1 MVSKTHTRLL
11 AGCAI
16 GMVVALACAPVSAQT
31 RIENTAALTYS
42 LGPNQTGSLVSN
54 TVYTDVIPAKDP
66 PSLEFFVEGPGGAS
80 TPVAGGCGAG
90 TISRTVDLVPAKA
103 AAPGATLYV
112 VVGDALANK
121 SATEIDRIQI
131 TIRQD
136 GGSVLLDLAETG
148 VDTGR
153 FAGVLRTAIAG
164 STTEACVLG
173 IKGEGRLS
181 GRYGNG
187 VFPAV
192 GADLSVST
200 FNVVFDSSTREV
212 VDGSVVSIVDAT
224 SGAPARPLGVDGV
237 SSYPSTVVAG
247 RSYKDSAG
255 NEYLVPKGGY
265 TFPILPAGRY
275 RIEVKPA
282 GGHTF
287 PSTTTPEDFADKPTV
302 AGKAL
307 NVVGDISYGKAF
319 TMGTSGPID
328 ADIPLDAGQGTIVV
342 TKAVNVDVASPGDF
356 LQYKVTVQNAGAAGS
371 LAKPLLTDV
380 MPRGIRY
387 QKGSF
392 RIDGVKAADPSVE
405 KDGVTMT
412 AVLPTVA
419 AGKSYVLTYVGVV
432 TSNAPI
438 GDAVNSATVR
448 AGGVTSSVARAG
460 VRIDG
465 GLFSDAVTII
475 GRVVSDSCTIDGKTA
490 KPVPGIRILLED
502 GTYVVTDDE
511 GQYHI
516 ENVRPGLHVAQMDR
530 NSFPAG
536 FRPAKCGDDTRRA
549 GSDISQFIDARGG
562 ALWRADFFMQRDE
575 GAVAPSSLIAPTQ
588 RISPLT
594 TPTLMGSTSPESAK
608 TTIPGVVSPIVAQD
622 APAVAQT
629 TAGTAITTSGTAIA
643 AGRELV
649 AGGGGANWVSQANG
663 QSEILYPRTDTNP
676 SNPST
681 RIVVAKASSDK
692 VVVSINGAPVDPLL
706 YDGMTYNADKT
717 AGVEVWNSVPLVEG
731 DNLVEATVTHA
742 DGTNQKFSRI
752 VPYVNTI
759 DRAEIVPGKS
769 KLVADGMTNP
779 VIAVRILDKKGRPV
793 RVGIT
798 GTVDVSSPY
807 QTAEQVQNRRTSQL
821 VQQFGS
827 SQTQW
832 VVKDEDGTA
841 YIELAPTTQTGEVR
855 LDMHLREG
863 ASSATRLRDT
873 GSVLDRRDEIK
884 AWLSPGQQE
893 WVVVGFGAGSVGYNT
908 LARQAETLT
917 ADPGDTS
924 ITDGQVKL
932 YAKGRVKGSWLL
944 TLAYDSDKQSDRQ
957 RRQSVLTTVDPEAY
971 YTLYGDSAQQGY
983 DAQSTKNIFV
993 KLETKQFYALFGD
1006 FSTGLADTE
1015 LGQYQRTLTGLKTE
1029 YRSQKTGL
1037 TAFVAST
1044 PFRHERDE
1052 IQGMGLSGPYQ
1063 LQRRDLVLNTER
1075 VRIEIRDAR
1084 RPELIKSQKDLI
1096 RYQDYDI
1103 DYARGAITM
1112 RSPLQARDVDFNP
1125 TFLVVDYETY
1135 GSAQDR
1141 MVAGARA
1148 TRAIGRRVQVGAT
1161 GIHDDG
1167 DRRTTMGTVDA
1178 VVQIDSVT
1186 RLRAEGGYSTGGGV
1200 SGHAYVVEA
1209 QRRTEKLDARAYV
1222 REQSRQFGVGQQ
1234 NAVDVGYRKSGIDVA
1249 TRIGK
1254 GIELAGSGY
1263 QLDDLTSQARR
1274 QGIRA
1279 DLRARLDPKTDVQ
1292 GSLQYVRER
1301 GTKGGTVDTAQ
1312 LGATVSRSMLDN
1324 RLIVSG
1330 EAATTIS
1337 GSATVATPTRY
1348 RIGASYAITS
1358 NVRALIDHEIASGSG
1373 AKGSNTRIGAEVA
1386 PWSGATINGSWNKQA
1401 ITENG
1406 DRTYGAFGAR
1416 QSFMLGKGM
1425 SADLAVE
1432 SERTINGSVRPDAVN
1447 PLNSPLLGGRIDN
1460 GYLDTDFTSISA
1472 GLAKQTLRTSW
1483 TTRLETRLGQNR
1495 RYGLTAGLVHQL
1507 SEGRVWGGSASAYR
1521 LNQYDGGGVDHA
1533 DAAFSIALRTPS
1545 SRLQFLDKLE
1555 MIYDGIR
1562 LGTGTPLSSGNYG
1575 LPASQIG
1582 IGLLAGSDYG
1592 PIANTS
1598 RDATS
1603 LRFVNNLAVNWIA
1616 AGSEENG
1623 SRTQVSFY
1631 YGSKYGIQTFDGA
1644 RYGGYTDMVS
1654 LEARQDVTR
1663 WLDIGLQAG
1672 ARHSW
1677 SQGTMQWSLGPTVG
1691 ISPARNTWVSLGYNM
1706 TGFEDRDFSGA
1717 RSTTKGPWVAFRMK
1731 FDEETLG
1738 LVRRRR

>member
-1 MVSKTHTRLL
+1 MVRKKHSRLL
-11 AGCAI
+11 AGCAM
-16 GMVVALACAPVSAQT
+16 GAVAVLACVPAGAQT
-31 RIENTAALTYS
+31 RIENTANLTF
-42 LGPNQTGSLVSN
+42 TDGSGAARSMVSN
-54 TVYTDVIPAKDP
+54 KVFTEVIPAKDP
-66 PSLEFFVEGPGGAS
+66 PSLEFFVEGPGGVS
-80 TPVAGGCGAG
+80 TPVAGGCGSDIVPS
-90 TISRTVDLVPAKA
+90 TINLVPAKA
-103 AAPGATLYV
+103 AAPGTTLYV
-112 VVGDALANK
+112 VVGDSLANK
-121 SATEIDRIQI
+121 SNTAIDRIQI

-136 GGSVLLDLAETG
+136 GRSVVLDLVETG
-148 VDTGR
+148 EDTGR
-153 FAGVLRTAIAG
+153 FAGVLRTALEGGA
-164 STTEACVLG
+164 ADRCVLAIG
-173 IKGEGRLS
+173 GEGQLS
-181 GRYGNG
+181 GSYGNG
-187 VFPAV
+187 VFPVIGASLAV
-192 GADLSVST
+192 SP
-200 FNVVFDSSTREV
+200 FNVVFDSSTREI
-212 VDGSVVSIVDAT
+212 VDGSTISIVDAST
-224 SGAPARPLGVDGV
+224 GAPARPLGVDGV
-237 SSYPSTVVAG
+237 SSYPATVVSG
-247 RSYKDSAG
+247 RSYKDAAG
-255 NEYLVPKGGY
+255 HEYLVPKGGY
-265 TFPILPAGRY
+265 TFPMLPAGRY

-282 GGHTF
+282 DGHTF
-287 PSTTTPEDFADKPTV
+287 PSTTTPADFADRPIV
-302 AGKAL
+302 SGKAV
-307 NVVGDISYGKAF
+307 NVLGDASYGKPFSMTA
-319 TMGTSGPID
+319 TGTID
-328 ADIPLDAGQGTIVV
+328 ADIPLDAGQGSIVV
-342 TKAVNVDVASPGDF
+342 TKAVSVDVASPGDY
-356 LQYKVTVQNAGAAGS
+356 LQYKVTVQNASAVGS
-371 LAKPLLTDV
+371 LARPLLTDV
-380 MPRGIRY
+380 MPRGVRY

-405 KDGVTMT
+405 QDGVTMT
-412 AVLPTVA
+412 ALLPSVA
-419 AGKSYVLTYVGVV
+419 AGKSYVLTYVGLV

-438 GDAVNSATVR
+438 GDAVNTASVR
-448 AGGVTSSVARAG
+448 SGGVTSSVARAG

-475 GRVVSDSCTIDGKTA
+475 GRVVSDSCTVDGKDA

-536 FRPAKCGDDTRRA
+536 FHPAKCGDDTRRA
-549 GSDISQFIDARGG
+549 GSDISQFVDARGG
-562 ALWRADFFMQRDE
+562 ALWRADFFMQRDA
-575 GAVAPSSLIAPTQ
+575 GAVAPSSLIAPQ
-588 RISPLT
+588 QQVSPLT
-594 TPTLMGSTSPESAK
+594 TPTLMGGASPESER
-608 TTIPGVVSPIVAQD
+608 TMTPGVVAPQIAGDV
-622 APAVAQT
+622 PAVAQT
-629 TAGTAITTSGTAIA
+629 A
-643 AGRELV
+643 APAPAPNGQTLV
-649 AGGGGANWVSQANG
+649 AGGGGANWVSQATG
-663 QSEILYPRTDTNP
+663 QSAILYPKAGTNP

-681 RIVVAKASSDK
+681 RIVVAKASDDK

-706 YDGMTYNADKT
+706 YDGMTYNTTKT

-742 DGTNQKFSRI
+742 DGTKEKLTQV
-752 VPYVNTI
+752 VPYVNSV
-759 DRAEIVPGKS
+759 DRAEIVTTKS
-769 KLVADGMTNP
+769 NLVADGRGNP
-779 VIAVRILDKKGRPV
+779 VIAIRILDKKGRPV
-793 RVGIT
+793 RAGIM
-798 GTVDVSSPY
+798 GSVDVSSPY
-807 QTAEQVQNRRTSQL
+807 QTADQVQNRRRSQL

-832 VVKDEDGTA
+832 VVKGDDGIA

-855 LDMHLREG
+855 LNMHLRDG
-863 ASSATRLRDT
+863 VANTTRLRET
-873 GSVLDRRDEIK
+873 GSVLDRQDEIT
-884 AWLSPGQQE
+884 AWLSPGQQD
-893 WVVVGFGAGSVGYNT
+893 WVVVGFGAGSLGYTT

-944 TLAYDSDKQSDRQ
+944 TLAYDSDKKSDRQ

-971 YTLYGDSAQQGY
+971 YTLYGDNAQQGY

-1075 VRIEIRDAR
+1075 VRVEVRDAR

-1096 RYQDYDI
+1096 RFQDYDI
-1103 DYARGAITM
+1103 DYARGTITM
-1112 RSPLQARDVDFNP
+1112 RSPLQARDVDFDP

-1135 GSAQDR
+1135 GSAQNR
-1141 MVAGARA
+1141 MVAGGRA
-1148 TRAIGRRVQVGAT
+1148 TRTLGKGIQVGAT

-1167 DRRTTMGTVDA
+1167 DRRTTMGTVDTT
-1178 VVQIDSVT
+1178 VQIDATT

-1209 QRRTEKLDARAYV
+1209 QRRTERLDARAYV

-1234 NAVDVGYRKSGIDVA
+1234 NAVDAGYRKTGIDVA

-1263 QLDDLTSQARR
+1263 QLEDLTSQARR
-1274 QGIRA
+1274 QGVRA
-1279 DLRARLDPKTDVQ
+1279 DLRARLDAKTDVQ

-1301 GTKGGTVDTAQ
+1301 GTKGGTVDTTQ
-1312 LGATVSRSMLDN
+1312 IGATVSRSMLDN

-1337 GSATVATPTRY
+1337 GDATVATPTRY

-1358 NVRALIDHEIASGSG
+1358 NVRALVDHEIASGSG
-1373 AKGSNTRIGAEVA
+1373 ATGSNTRVGAEVA
-1386 PWSGATINGSWNKQA
+1386 PWSGATVNGSWNKQA

-1425 SADLAVE
+1425 SADLAIE
-1432 SERTINGSVRPDAVN
+1432 SERTINGTVRPDVVN
-1447 PLNSPLLGGRIDN
+1447 PLNSPVLGGRLDN

-1495 RYGLTAGLVHQL
+1495 RYGLTGGLVHQL

-1533 DAAFSIALRTPS
+1533 DAAFSIALRNPS

-1555 MIYDGIR
+1555 MIYDGIS
-1562 LGTGTPLSSGNYG
+1562 LGSGTPSSSGVYG
-1575 LPASQIG
+1575 LPASQNAIG
-1582 IGLLAGSDYG
+1582 VLGGTDYG
-1592 PIANTS
+1592 PVANTS
-1598 RDATS
+1598 QEATS
-1603 LRFVNNLAVNWIA
+1603 LRFVNNLAINWIA
-1616 AGSEENG
+1616 AGSQENG
-1623 SRTQVSFY
+1623 SRTQISFY

-1654 LEARQDVTR
+1654 LEARQDLTN
-1663 WLDIGLQAG
+1663 WLDVGIQAG

-1677 SQGTMQWSLGPTVG
+1677 SQGTMQWSLGPTIGV
-1691 ISPARNTWVSLGYNM
+1691 SPARNTWVSLGYNM

-1717 RSTTKGPWVAFRMK
+1717 RSTTRGPWVAFRMK

>member
-1 MVSKTHTRLL
+1 MVSRKHSRLL
-11 AGCAI
+11 TGCAI
-16 GMVVALACAPVSAQT
+16 GVVAALACAPASAQT
-31 RIENTAALTYS
+31 TIENTASLTYS
-42 LGPNQTGSLVSN
+42 IGPNQTGSLTSN
-54 TVYTDVIPAKDP
+54 TVYTQVIPAKDP
-66 PSLEFFVEGPGGAS
+66 PSLEFFVEGTGGVS
-80 TPVAGGCGAG
+80 TSVSGGCGAD
-90 TISRTVDLVPAKA
+90 TATRNVDLVAARA

-112 VVGDALANK
+112 VVGDALANR
-121 SATEIDRIQI
+121 SATAIDRIQVSI
-131 TIRQD
+131 NQE
-136 GGSVLLDLAETG
+136 GSSVLLDLVETG

-153 FAGVLRTAIAG
+153 FAGVLRTAIGG
-164 STTEACVLG
+164 STQEACVLG
-173 IKGEGRLS
+173 IRGEGQLS

-187 VFPAV
+187 VFPVVSAN
-192 GADLSVST
+192 LSVSP
-200 FNVVFDSSTREV
+200 FNIVFDSSTREV
-212 VDGSVVSIVDAT
+212 VDGSVVSIVDAAT
-224 SGAPARPLGVDGV
+224 GAPARPLGVDGV

-247 RSYKDSAG
+247 RSYKDAAG

-282 GGHTF
+282 DGHTF
-287 PSTTTPEDFADKPTV
+287 PSSTTPADFADRPTV
-302 AGKAL
+302 AGKTI
-307 NVVGDISYGKAF
+307 NVLGDASYGKPF
-319 TMGTSGPID
+319 TLTSAGAID
-328 ADIPLDAGQGTIVV
+328 VDVPLDAGQGSIVV
-342 TKAVNVDVASPGDF
+342 TKAVNVDVASPGDY

-371 LAKPLLTDV
+371 LARPLLTDV
-380 MPRGIRY
+380 MPKGVRY

-392 RIDGVKAADPSVE
+392 RIDGVKAADPTVE

-412 AVLPTVA
+412 AVLPSVD
-419 AGKSYVLTYVGVV
+419 AGRSYVLTYVGLV

-438 GDAVNSATVR
+438 GDAVNSASVR

-549 GSDISQFIDARGG
+549 GSDISQFVDARGG

-575 GAVAPSSLIAPTQ
+575 GAIAPSSLIAP
-588 RISPLT
+588 SLGVAPLT
-594 TPTLMGSTSPESAK
+594 TPKLMGSASPENAE
-608 TTIPGVVSPIVAQD
+608 TTIPGVVAPSVVQDVPAASRTPAANPI
-622 APAVAQT
+622 
-629 TAGTAITTSGTAIA
+629 TS
-643 AGRELV
+643 GRELV

-663 QSEILYPRTDTNP
+663 QSEILYPRTGTNP
-676 SNPST
+676 TNPST
-681 RIVVAKASSDK
+681 RIVVAKASEDK

-706 YDGMTYNADKT
+706 YDGMTYNASKT

-731 DNLVEATVTHA
+731 DNLVEAVVTHA
-742 DGTNQKFSRI
+742 DGTKQKFSQV
-752 VPYVNTI
+752 VPYVNTV
-759 DRAEIVPGKS
+759 DRAEIVNAKS
-769 KLVADGMTNP
+769 KLVADGRSNP
-779 VIAVRILDKKGRPV
+779 VIAVRVLDKKGRPV
-793 RVGIT
+793 RAGIT
-798 GTVDVSSPY
+798 GSVEVSAPY
-807 QTAEQVQNRRTSQL
+807 QTADQVQNRRTSQL

-827 SQTQW
+827 ARTQW
-832 VVKDEDGTA
+832 VVKGDDGIA

-863 ASSATRLRDT
+863 VASATRLRDT
-873 GSVLDRRDEIK
+873 GSVLDRQDEIR
-884 AWLSPGQQE
+884 AWLSPGQQD

-944 TLAYDSDKQSDRQ
+944 TLAYDSDKKSDRQ

-971 YTLYGDSAQQGY
+971 YTLYGDTAQQGY

-1015 LGQYQRTLTGLKTE
+1015 LGQYQRTLTGIKTE

-1075 VRIEIRDAR
+1075 VRIEVRDAR
-1084 RPELIKSQKDLI
+1084 RPELIKSQKELI
-1096 RYQDYDI
+1096 RFQDYEI
-1103 DYARGAITM
+1103 DYARGTITM

-1125 TFLVVDYETY
+1125 TFLVIDYETY

-1141 MVAGARA
+1141 LVAGARA
-1148 TRAIGRRVQVGAT
+1148 TRTIGRRVQVGAT

-1178 VVQIDSVT
+1178 TVQIDSTT
-1186 RLRAEGGYSTGGGV
+1186 RLRAEGGYSSGGGV

-1209 QRRTEKLDARAYV
+1209 QRRTENLDARAYV

-1274 QGIRA
+1274 QGLRA
-1279 DLRARLDPKTDVQ
+1279 DVRARLDSRTDVQ
-1292 GSLQYVRER
+1292 GSLQYVREH

-1337 GSATVATPTRY
+1337 GDSTVSTPTRY

-1358 NVRALIDHEIASGSG
+1358 NIRALVDHEIASGSG

-1386 PWSGATINGSWNKQA
+1386 PWSGATVNGSWNKQA

-1533 DAAFSIALRTPS
+1533 DAAFSIALRTPT

-1555 MIYDGIR
+1555 MIYDGIQ
-1562 LGTGTPLSSGNYG
+1562 LGTGTPLSSGSYG

-1582 IGLLAGSDYG
+1582 IGVLAGADYG

-1598 RDATS
+1598 QRATS
-1603 LRFVNNLAVNWIA
+1603 LRFVNNLAINWIA
-1616 AGSEENG
+1616 AGSEERG
-1623 SRTQVSFY
+1623 SRTQISFY
-1631 YGSKYGIQTFDGA
+1631 YGSKYGIQSFDGA

-1654 LEARQDVTR
+1654 LEARQDVSD
-1663 WLDIGLQAG
+1663 WLDVGLQAG

-1691 ISPARNTWVSLGYNM
+1691 VSPARNTWVSLGYNM